1 MTKIGKEKYQT
12 MKNVLFLFGLILFTA
27 VNTGK
32 AQDLTFKINNLEDTT
47 VHLARYYGSKL
58 LFADT
63 TELKKGV
70 AVFDGDKH
78 KPGMYA
84 FVLPGQKYFEFIHND
99 QEVVIETML
108 PDFFENIKVKKSK
121 ENQVFYTYINFLK
134 QSQGDAKR
142 LNEERANAEDDERKE
157 EITKQLK
164 DLWEKGQV
172 YQKRMVAE
180 NEGTLVAKIINMNID
195 VKVPEAPKN
204 EDGSIIDSNFNYNY
218 FRDHFFDN
226 IDLTDER
233 LVRAPVFQHKFE
245 YFYSKEMLLQH
256 PDTIF
261 KYLSRVIDQMPEGTE
276 MYQFAATTAATTL
289 SKSKIMGMD
298 RAFNLILERY
308 FCAQDEKGNA
318 KAFWL
323 TKEKLDELCE
333 NTQKRLRLVQG
344 EVPPNLILPDSTNNK
359 WYSLHDVDAEY
370 TIVYFWDPN
379 CGHCKKEVPKM
390 GELYNKKFKDRNI
403 EVYSVGKAT
412 GEDFE
417 AWKEFIKK
425 HNLTFI
431 NVGLTQQIYSQAK
444 KDPRSLIPGTTTLES
459 LNYQDT
465 YEIYSTP
472 RLFILDK
479 DKKIIGKGLGI
490 AQLEEYMDK
499 VQGFQDAEKL
509 FKVEEKEE
517 KKEE

>member
-1 MTKIGKEKYQT
+1 
-12 MKNVLFLFGLILFTA
+12 MKNVLLLIGIIFFLGANIAHTQ
-27 VNTGK
+27 N
-32 AQDLTFKINNLEDTT
+32 LTFKIKNLEDTT

-70 AVFDGDKH
+70 ATFNGKKH

-99 QEVVIETML
+99 EDVIIETSV
-108 PDFFENIKVKKSK
+108 PDFFDHIKVQKSD
-121 ENQVFYTYINFLK
+121 ENKVFYTYINFMK
-134 QSQGDAKR
+134 QSQGDAKI
-142 LNEERANAEDDERKE
+142 LNEERSQTENDKRKE

-164 DLWEKGQV
+164 NLWDQGQT

-180 NEGTLVAKIINMNID
+180 NDGMLVAKIIQMNID
-195 VKVPEAPKN
+195 VKIPDAPRN
-204 EDGSIIDSNFNYNY
+204 DDGSMVDSNFNYNY

-226 IDLTDER
+226 VDLSDER

-245 YFYSKEMLLQH
+245 YFYSKDMLLQH
-256 PDTIF
+256 PDTVY
-261 KYLSRVIDQMPEGTE
+261 KYLSRVIDQMPEGSE
-276 MYQFAATTAATTL
+276 MFQFAATNAATEL

-298 RAFNLILERY
+298 RAFNLLLARY
-308 FCAQDEKGNA
+308 FCAKDKEGNK

-323 TKEKLDELCE
+323 GEEKLNELCE
-333 NTQKRLRLVQG
+333 NTEKRLRLVQG
-344 EVPPNLILPDSTNNK
+344 EVPPNLILPDSTNQK
-359 WYSLHDVDAEY
+359 WYSLHDIEADY

-390 GELYNKKFKDRNI
+390 GELYNKKFKDRKI
-403 EVYSVGKAT
+403 EIYSVGKAT
-412 GEDFE
+412 GDDFE
-417 AWKEFIKK
+417 AWKKFIRK
-425 HNLTFI
+425 HNLSFL
-431 NVGLTQQIYSQAK
+431 NVGLTQEIYQQAK

-465 YEIYSTP
+465 YEIFSTP
-472 RLFILDK
+472 KLFILDK

-490 AQLEEYMDK
+490 AQLEEFMDK
-499 VQGFQDAEKL
+499 IQGHQDAEKI
-509 FKVEEKEE
+509 FKVKDEDEDDTKVLEE
-517 KKEE
+517 

>member
-1 MTKIGKEKYQT
+1 MKKALFIIG
-12 MKNVLFLFGLILFTA
+12 LFFFIGTSISHSQ
-27 VNTGK
+27 N
-32 AQDLTFKINNLEDTT
+32 LTFKIKNLEDTT

-70 AVFDGDKH
+70 ATFDGNKH

-99 QEVVIETML
+99 EEVLIETSV
-108 PDFFENIKVKKSK
+108 PDFFENIKVKKSN
-121 ENQVFYTYINFLK
+121 ENQIFYTYVNSMK
-134 QSQGDAKR
+134 QSQGDAKV
-142 LNEERANAEDDERKE
+142 LNEERSETEDEERKE
-157 EITKQLK
+157 QLTQQLK
-164 DLWEKGQV
+164 NLWEEGQT

-180 NEGTLVAKIINMNID
+180 NEGTLVAKIIKMNID
-195 VKVPEAPKN
+195 VKVPEPPKN
-204 EDGSIIDSNFNYNY
+204 PDGSLVDSNFNYNY

-226 IDLTDER
+226 VDLTDER

-276 MYQFAATTAATTL
+276 MYQFATTTAATSL

-298 RAFNLILERY
+298 RAFNLILARY
-308 FCAQDEKGNA
+308 FCAKDENGKA

-323 TKEKLDELCE
+323 SKEKLDELCE
-333 NTQKRLRLVQG
+333 NTEKRLRLVQG
-344 EVPPNLILPDSTNNK
+344 EVPPNLKLPDSTNNK

-370 TIVYFWDPN
+370 TILYFWDPN
-379 CGHCKKEVPKM
+379 CGHCKKEVPKL

-403 EVYSVGKAT
+403 QIYSVGKAT
-412 GEDFE
+412 GDDFE
-417 AWKEFIKK
+417 AWKKFIKK
-425 HNLTFI
+425 HNLNFI

-472 RLFILDK
+472 KVFILDK

-509 FKVEEKEE
+509 FKVKDEKEE
-517 KKEE
+517 

>member
-1 MTKIGKEKYQT
+1 MRNIF
-12 MKNVLFLFGLILFTA
+12 FLLGLIVFLTA
-27 VNTGK
+27 NTLHSQK
-32 AQDLTFKINNLEDTT
+32 LTFKIKNLEDTT

-63 TELKKGV
+63 TELKKGI
-70 AVFDGDKH
+70 ATFDGKKH

-99 QEVVIETML
+99 EEVLIETAV

-121 ENQVFYTYINFLK
+121 ENQIFYTYVNFMK
-134 QSQGDAKR
+134 QSQSDAKV
-142 LNEERANAEDDERKE
+142 LNEERSQTEDEERKE
-157 EITKQLK
+157 QLTAQLK
-164 DLWEKGQV
+164 KLWEEGQT

-180 NEGTLVAKIINMNID
+180 NEGTLVAKIIHMNVD
-195 VKVPEAPKN
+195 VKVPDAPRN
-204 EDGSIIDSNFNYNY
+204 PDGSMVDSNFNYNY
-218 FRDHFFDN
+218 FRDHFFDHV
-226 IDLTDER
+226 DLTDER
-233 LVRAPVFQHKFE
+233 LVRAPVFQHKFD

-276 MYQFAATTAATTL
+276 MYQFAVTTAATSL
-289 SKSKIMGMD
+289 NKSKIMGMD
-298 RAFNLILERY
+298 RAFNLLVDRY
-308 FCAQDEKGNA
+308 FCGKDSNDNPKS
-318 KAFWL
+318 FWL
-323 TKEKLDELCE
+323 NKEKRVELCE
-333 NTQKRLRLVQG
+333 NTAKRLRLIQG

-359 WYSLHDVDAEY
+359 WYNLHEVDAEY
-370 TIVYFWDPN
+370 TIIYFWDPN

-390 GELYNKKFKDRNI
+390 GELYNKKFKDRDI
-403 EVYSVGKAT
+403 AIYSVGKAT

-417 AWKEFIKK
+417 AWKKFIKK
-425 HNLTFI
+425 HNLSFI
-431 NVGLTQQIYSQAK
+431 NVGLTQAIYTQAK

-465 YEIYSTP
+465 YEIFSTP

-499 VQGFQDAEKL
+499 IQGFEDAEKL
-509 FKVEEKEE
+509 FKVKEE
-517 KKEE
+517 EEQKE